1 MDSEIETVKDPLP
14 MSAPLVNTI
23 APLIE
28 TPLRSS
34 GGKLRVAV
42 IGCGANAAINHL
54 PVIAASRHVEPAVLV
69 DMSIRRAEDLARKY
83 GVPAVVADYRAI
95 EGMADA
101 AIVALPN
108 DLHAPVTIE
117 LLNRGIHVLV
127 EKPMALT
134 TTDCDDMIRAAKHS
148 GMTLAVGLEFRFF
161 SDTDFIRQFL
171 AAGLLGR
178 ITKVDLRLGIIFDWP
193 VESDYLFDKERAGGG
208 VLMDLGAHVI
218 DLLLWWM
225 GDYESVAYADD
236 AMGGVESNCAM
247 QVKFAGGATG
257 TVEISRTRNL
267 RNSCIFT
274 GTRGRLEIELW
285 SENPELRL
293 ELNGHNAYLSGRLG
307 GDGVVLD
314 CGSALERQID
324 NFAQAIQNHR
334 EPMVSGQ
341 EGRRAIQ
348 FIESCY
354 RNRRPL
360 QEPWAL

>member
-1 MDSEIETVKDPLP
+1 
-14 MSAPLVNTI
+14 MSAPLLNPI
-23 APLIE
+23 EPLIE

-34 GGKLRVAV
+34 CGKLRVAV

-54 PVIAASRHVEPAVLV
+54 PIIAASRHVETAVLV
-69 DMSIRRAEDLARKY
+69 DTFIRRAEDLARKY
-83 GVPAVVADYRAI
+83 AVPAVVADYREI
-95 EGMADA
+95 EGLADA

-108 DLHAPVTIE
+108 DLHAPATIE

-127 EKPMALT
+127 EKPMARNT
-134 TTDCDDMIRAAKHS
+134 RECDAMIQAAKHS
-148 GMTLAVGLEFRFF
+148 GAVLAVGLEFRFC
-161 SDTDFIRQFL
+161 SDSDFIKQFL

-178 ITKVDLRLGIIFDWP
+178 VTTCDLRLGVVFDWP
-193 VESDYLFDKERAGGG
+193 VESDYLFDRERAGGG
-208 VLMDLGAHVI
+208 VLMDLGVHVI
-218 DLLLWWM
+218 DLLLWWL

-285 SENPELRL
+285 AENPELRL
-293 ELNGHNAYLSGRLG
+293 EVNGHHAYLSGRLG

-314 CGSALERQID
+314 CGRALERQIE
-324 NFAQAIQNHR
+324 NFAEAIQNR
-334 EPMVSGQ
+334 SEPIVSGR

-354 RNRRPL
+354 RARRPL

>member
-1 MDSEIETVKDPLP
+1 MSATLLNAIAPIET
-14 MSAPLVNTI
+14 S
-23 APLIE
+23 
-28 TPLRSS
+28 LRSS
-34 GGKLRVAV
+34 GEKLGVAV
-42 IGCGANAAINHL
+42 IGCGANAAINHV
-54 PVIAASRHVEPAVLV
+54 PIIAASRHVEPVVLV
-69 DMSIRRAEDLARKY
+69 DTFIQRAEDLARKY
-83 GVPAVVADYRAI
+83 GVPAVVADYREI
-95 EGMADA
+95 EGMAHA
-101 AIVALPN
+101 AIVAVPN
-108 DLHAPVTIE
+108 HLHAPVTIE

-134 TTDCDDMIRAAKHS
+134 ARECDAMIQAAQHS
-148 GMTLAVGLEFRFF
+148 GTILAVGLEFRFC
-161 SDTDFIRQFL
+161 SDSDFIKQFL
-171 AAGLLGR
+171 AAGLLGQ
-178 ITKVDLRLGIIFDWP
+178 IVSCDLRLGVVFDWP

-208 VLMDLGAHVI
+208 VLMDLGVHVI
-218 DLLLWWM
+218 DLLLWWL

-236 AMGGVESNCAM
+236 ALGGVESNCAM

-257 TVEISRTRNL
+257 TIEISRTRNL

-324 NFAQAIQNHR
+324 NFAQAIQNRR

-341 EGRRAIQ
+341 EGRRAVQ

-360 QEPWAL
+360 PEPWAL